1 VGIKRK
7 FKVKVNN
14 TNEELFD
21 GLFKQDLGNA
31 SSPVPPGAWE
41 GISGSLSSGSAIAG
55 AAVKTAIWM
64 KAAISVVVIVGISVA
79 VYQYNVSTELKTDV
93 PKQESIAAAE
103 SNTEQANEVEV
114 NSDLGVKNQ
123 GGLKK
128 SESVEKIDPIRADEH
143 LDHVKDHY
151 DIFDINLPPPIEGRT
166 YDIGSEEKPNGIT
179 ESSNSDLTNAPI
191 EEPQPVFLTD
201 PSIKDS
207 SYIEVP
213 DAFTNDG
220 DGINDTYLIKLI
232 GEERVE
238 IIIYTADNQI
248 IFRTTNKYTAWDSRM
263 PNGDLAPEGFYFL
276 KFIYKYKNKVQSTP
290 IIRRITLIR

>member
-64 KAAISVVVIVGISVA
+64 KAAISAAVIVGISVA

-93 PKQESIAAAE
+93 PKQEPIAAAE
-103 SNTEQANEVEV
+103 SNIEQANDVTL
-114 NSDLGVKNQ
+114 NSDLNQ
-123 GGLKK
+123 KSQNNQIKLESTKK
-128 SESVEKIDPIRADEH
+128 IELVNKDEH
-143 LDHVKDHY
+143 VDHVQAYY
-151 DIFDINLPPPIEGRT
+151 DIFDIDLPPPIEDYSVKGVEETIEGRT
-166 YDIGSEEKPNGIT
+166 ESGINELDNT
-179 ESSNSDLTNAPI
+179 VVDES
-191 EEPQPVFLTD
+191 QPVFLTD

-232 GEERVE
+232 GEEKVE

-263 PNGDLAPEGFYFL
+263 PNGDLAPEGFYFI
-276 KFIYKYKNKVQSTP
+276 KVIYKYKNKVQSTP

>member
-1 VGIKRK
+1 M
-7 FKVKVNN
+7 KVNN

-41 GISGSLSSGSAIAG
+41 GISSSLSSGTAVAG

-64 KAAISVVVIVGISVA
+64 KAAISALVIAGISAA
-79 VYQYNVSTELKTDV
+79 VYQYNTVSPVKTDI
-93 PKQESIAAAE
+93 QDQSSIVANEAQ
-103 SNTEQANEVEV
+103 SDQANEVKL
-114 NSDLGVKNQ
+114 NSESNVTDQKSS
-123 GGLKK
+123 KE
-128 SESVEKIDPIRADEH
+128 SESVESIDPIRADEH
-143 LDHVKDHY
+143 IDHVQPYY
-151 DIFDINLPPPIEGRT
+151 DIFDIDVPPPMDGYT
-166 YDIGSEEKPNGIT
+166 LDIGTAEKSTGNT
-179 ESSNSDLTNAPI
+179 ETKNNELDNTIA
-191 EEPQPVFLTD
+191 EEPQPVFLSD

-248 IFRTTNKYTAWDSRM
+248 IFRTKNKYTAWDSRM
-263 PNGDLAPEGFYFL
+263 PNGELAPEGFYFV
-276 KFIYKYKNKVQSTP
+276 KVIYKYKNKAESTP

>member
-21 GLFKQDLGNA
+21 GLFKQDLGST
-31 SSPVPPGAWE
+31 SSPVPTGAWE
-41 GISGSLSSGSAIAG
+41 GISSSLSSSASV
-55 AAVKTAIWM
+55 AAVALKTAIWM
-64 KAAISVVVIVGISVA
+64 KAAMGAVLVLGVSAA

-93 PKQESIAAAE
+93 QKQEPIVVAE
-103 SNTEQANEVEV
+103 SNTEQANGVEV
-114 NSDLGVKNQ
+114 NSDLGLKNQ
-123 GGLKK
+123 GDLKK
-128 SESVEKIDPIRADEH
+128 SESVEKIDPIKADEH
-143 LDHVKDHY
+143 LDYVKDHY
-151 DIFDINLPPPIEGRT
+151 DIFDIDLPPPIKD
-166 YDIGSEEKPNGIT
+166 YPFKDISETSEAKS
-179 ESSNSDLTNAPI
+179 ETNNDWLDNLVV
-191 EEPQPVFLTD
+191 EEPQAVFLSD

-238 IIIYTADNQI
+238 IIIYTAENQI
-248 IFRTTNKYTAWDSRM
+248 IYRTTNKYAAWDSRM
-263 PNGDLAPEGFYFL
+263 PNGDLAPEGFYFV
-276 KFIYKYKNKVQSTP
+276 KVIYKYKNKLESSP